1 MNEQQN
7 VWNGLPHEH
16 RTSVK
21 QSVRGALDLGVR
33 DYRNDF
39 GHKIPQNPTP
49 RAILSAPGLR
59 PPQTVN
65 STSQSTPRLLS
76 FELTANRVR
85 TWGIKSGLSIVDQVL
100 VSGAGFL
107 LSFLLARWMT
117 SEVYG
122 AFAVAFATILFL
134 SGFHNVLLLEPM
146 SVMGPARYSSRTAGY
161 FAAQLKIH
169 KLLGVLLASVLLL
182 MALSMKLLGANRD
195 LATATAASAFALP
208 FFLML
213 WLVRRMAYMVQRPAI
228 AGWASGGYFLLTLV
242 GLLVLHRMNKLS
254 PSTAFLLM
262 GSAGLFS
269 AALPLWQLGMLGAT
283 TDDPISSKACS
294 WKAVAKEN
302 WSYGRWLVLSAV
314 LFSVAAQIQ
323 TYLAAGLLGLGAAG
337 IFRAM
342 QMPSLVMTQI
352 VTAVGLL
359 VLPSMS
365 HEFGLG
371 QLVRLRYKAALASAF
386 LTLIALGYAA
396 VLWLFAVSIE
406 HLLYRG
412 KYSSYVQLIPILGM
426 VPVCTGLASGFS
438 MAARSSQKP
447 YIDLVANAISAPVGL
462 ITAAVFIRLWGLN
475 GAAFSLVAGFAAY
488 AAVFCWSFQ
497 RSTKQIDIP
506 AS

>member
-1 MNEQQN
+1 
-7 VWNGLPHEH
+7 
-16 RTSVK
+16 
-21 QSVRGALDLGVR
+21 
-33 DYRNDF
+33 
-39 GHKIPQNPTP
+39 
-49 RAILSAPGLR
+49 
-59 PPQTVN
+59 
-65 STSQSTPRLLS
+65 
-76 FELTANRVR
+76 
-85 TWGIKSGLSIVDQVL
+85 
-100 VSGAGFL
+100 
-107 LSFLLARWMT
+107 
-117 SEVYG
+117 
-122 AFAVAFATILFL
+122 
-134 SGFHNVLLLEPM
+134 
-146 SVMGPARYSSRTAGY
+146 
-161 FAAQLKIH
+161 
-169 KLLGVLLASVLLL
+169 
-182 MALSMKLLGANRD
+182 
-195 LATATAASAFALP
+195 
-208 FFLML
+208 
-213 WLVRRMAYMVQRPAI
+213 
-228 AGWASGGYFLLTLV
+228 
-242 GLLVLHRMNKLS
+242 
-254 PSTAFLLM
+254 
-262 GSAGLFS
+262 
-269 AALPLWQLGMLGAT
+269 
-283 TDDPISSKACS
+283 
-294 WKAVAKEN
+294 
-302 WSYGRWLVLSAV
+302 
-314 LFSVAAQIQ
+314 
-323 TYLAAGLLGLGAAG
+323 
-337 IFRAM
+337 
-342 QMPSLVMTQI
+342 MPSLVMTQI